1 MMEEVLDLVKE
12 FGLSLVIAIGA
23 LYALYQF
30 FFFSIREVKTNFE
43 RRHEL
48 MSKNM
53 EELKVSLAEVKSD
66 LKILVELLKDSKGK

>member
-1 MMEEVLDLVKE
+1 MEEVLNLVKE

-53 EELKVSLAEVKSD
+53 EELKISLAEVKSD
-66 LKILVELLKDSKGK
+66 LKILVELLKSQKNK